1 MMPANSSSPL
11 FETLHPLFGDK
22 IAAHRDLHGRE
33 ALHIRPEA
41 LLEVVRHLKSVRGF
55 DFLMDLSGADYSG
68 YPGHQGDPLCVSYQL
83 FGAATRAR
91 AWLKVYL
98 PLEGAKVA
106 TLSDE
111 FACANWYERE
121 CWDMYG
127 VEFIGH
133 PNLKRLL
140 LYEEF
145 VGHPLRKDYPIM
157 RMQPLIPMRNAV
169 DYESVAVARRLE
181 KERAQDAKAGI

>member
-1 MMPANSSSPL
+1 MPKNSASPL
-11 FETLHPLFGDK
+11 YDVLKPVFGDK
-22 IAAHRDLHGRE
+22 IEARQELKGRE
-33 ALHIRPEA
+33 ALRVSPAA
-41 LLEVVRHLKSVRGF
+41 LLEVVRHLKNSLGF

-83 FGAATRAR
+83 FGATTRAR

-98 PLEGAKVA
+98 PLEGAMVDS
-106 TLSDE
+106 LSHE

-121 CWDMYG
+121 CWDMFG
-127 VEFIGH
+127 VHFKGH

-169 DYESVAVARRLE
+169 DYESVAVARR
-181 KERAQDAKAGI
+181 KEAEEASAPKAGN